1 MLLERGSAAAA
12 NLAGLL
18 RAGRAGGGADLEEY
32 ECGVPGTHDPARPV
46 RCLGQLYSLAA
57 AAAPRL
63 HACGAAW
70 AAAVG
75 GELQPALPA
84 DSPASSGNLQFGGL
98 LAERVAAGLVKS
110 PARAAEKVV
119 LCYQG
124 DVSRLAD
131 VCRLRILLPG
141 PEATAKCLRAIA
153 ADPAVLIVRLQNT
166 MQPRRSAVASAGVR
180 VSLPG
185 PAALV
190 QPSVWAQDIRFKGAS
205 IFPREERAGH
215 DNDTL
220 RLGFC
225 RQKVHQPPPHFG
237 NQLALPTQPT
247 PFELSALLP
256 GPRARREMEGSL
268 PAGAFVFPRP

>member
-1 MLLERGSAAAA
+1 M
-12 NLAGLL
+12 
-18 RAGRAGGGADLEEY
+18 
-32 ECGVPGTHDPARPV
+32 
-46 RCLGQLYSLAA
+46 
-57 AAAPRL
+57 
-63 HACGAAW
+63 
-70 AAAVG
+70 
-75 GELQPALPA
+75 
-84 DSPASSGNLQFGGL
+84 
-98 LAERVAAGLVKS
+98 
-110 PARAAEKVV
+110 
-119 LCYQG
+119 
-124 DVSRLAD
+124 
-131 VCRLRILLPG
+131 
-141 PEATAKCLRAIA
+141 
-153 ADPAVLIVRLQNT
+153 LIVRLQNT